1 MMTGVASRS
10 RAGPAGR
17 PSGAA
22 SVRLPAGLV
31 IAAHLAGM
39 AAGIA
44 TIAALATLLALLF
57 R

>member
-1 MMTGVASRS
+1 MAGVAFRS
-10 RAGPAGR
+10 RAR
-17 PSGAA
+17 RTSGASGRA
-22 SVRLPAGLV
+22 SERLPAGLV

-44 TIAALATLLALLF
+44 AIAALATLLALLF